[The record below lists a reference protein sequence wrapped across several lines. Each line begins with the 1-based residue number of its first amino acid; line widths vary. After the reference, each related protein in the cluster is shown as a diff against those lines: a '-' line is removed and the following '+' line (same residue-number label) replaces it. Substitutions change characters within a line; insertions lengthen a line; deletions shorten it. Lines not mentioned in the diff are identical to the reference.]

1 MTARARRTQARLV
14 CRLHGQVHPV
24 RIEVDVEDAVA
35 FTDVG
40 AARRGVPDQQFVERG
55 ARHLPGLWSA
65 ALRERPRNLHTDPRA
80 RRRT

>member
-1 MTARARRTQARLV
+1 MTARAQDTGRLV
-14 CRLHGQVHPV
+14 CALHGQVHFI

-40 AARRGVPDQQFVERG
+40 AARRGVRISNSSNVARG
-55 ARHLPGLWSA
+55 TCQVCGP